1 MKIVIVGLGYVGYSL
16 ACLFSKNGI
25 DVYGI
30 DIDEDKINKINKNIS
45 PILDSDIDLLL
56 KDNSPKI
63 TASKRNLNL
72 FVNCDFIIVSTPTNY
87 NEQSNEFD
95 TSSVE
100 TVISDIIESES
111 NSPIV
116 IKSTVPLGYTEKIQ
130 KKFNKKNIF
139 YSPEFL
145 REGKA
150 LFDNLNPN
158 RIIVGD
164 KTTDAI
170 KFSTLMLE
178 CSSLDASKVP
188 VIHMSSTAAEAVK
201 LFSNTYLAMR
211 IAYFNE
217 LDSYCETNGIVTE
230 EVINGV
236 SLDPRIGDYYNNPSF
251 GYGGYCLPKDTQQLL
266 KNYDKVPNNI
276 IKAIV
281 DANST
286 RKDFIAR
293 SIFKILENKKNSIV
307 GIFRLTMK
315 EGSDN
320 FRMSAIQ
327 GIMKRLNAKGISIII
342 YEPLIRETSFF
353 NSPIINNLDDFKA
366 KSSLVITNRMHDSLK
381 DISEKVYTRDIFN
394 QN

>member
-16 ACLFSKNGI
+16 ACLFSKNDI

-30 DIDEDKINKINKNIS
+30 DIDENTINKINSNTS
-45 PILDSDIDLLL
+45 PIQDSDIDLLIKNNSL
-56 KDNSPKI
+56 KIS
-63 TASKRNLNL
+63 ASKKNLSL
-72 FVNCDFIIVSTPTNY
+72 FIDSDFIIISTPTNY
-87 NEQSNEFD
+87 DEKNNEFD

-100 TVISDIIESES
+100 MVITDIIKSGS
-111 NSPIV
+111 KSPIV

-130 KKFNKKNIF
+130 KKFDKKNIF

-150 LFDNLNPN
+150 LFDNLNPD

-164 KTTDAI
+164 KTNLG
-170 KFSTLMLE
+170 KSFSNLMLD
-178 CSSLDASKVP
+178 CSDHDASTVP
-188 VIHMSSTAAEAVK
+188 VMLMSSTAAEAVK

-217 LDSYCETNGIVTE
+217 LDSYCETNGITSE

-236 SLDPRIGDYYNNPSF
+236 SLDPRIGNYYNNPSF

-286 RKDFIAR
+286 RKDFIAN
-293 SIFKILENKKNSIV
+293 SIFKILKQKNNNTV

-327 GIMKRLNAKGISIII
+327 GIMKRLNAKGINIIV
-342 YEPLIRETSFF
+342 YEPLIKQNTFF
-353 NSPIINNLDDFKA
+353 NSPVINNLDEFKN
-366 KSSLVITNRMHDSLK
+366 KSDLVIANRMHSSLN
-381 DISEKVYTRDIFN
+381 DISEKIYTRDIFN

>member
-16 ACLFSKNGI
+16 ACLFSKNDI

-30 DIDEDKINKINKNIS
+30 DIDENKINKINSNIS
-45 PILDSDIDLLL
+45 PIHDDDIDLLL
-56 KDNSPKI
+56 KNNSLKI
-63 TASKRNLNL
+63 SASKKDLSL
-72 FVNCDFIIVSTPTNY
+72 FIDSDFIIISTPTNY
-87 NEQSNEFD
+87 DEQNNEFD

-100 TVISDIIESES
+100 MVITDIIKSGS
-111 NSPIV
+111 KSPIV

-164 KTTDAI
+164 KTNLG
-170 KFSTLMLE
+170 KFFSNLMLD
-178 CSSLDASKVP
+178 CSDHDTSTVP
-188 VIHMSSTAAEAVK
+188 VMLMSSTAAEAVK

-217 LDSYCETNGIVTE
+217 LDSYCETNGIASE

-236 SLDPRIGDYYNNPSF
+236 SLDPRIGNYYNNPSF

-281 DANST
+281 EANST
-286 RKDFIAR
+286 RKDFIAN
-293 SIFKILENKKNSIV
+293 SISKILKEKDNNTV

-327 GIMKRLNAKGISIII
+327 GVMKRLNAKGINIIV
-342 YEPLIRETSFF
+342 YEPLIKQNTFY
-353 NSPIINNLDDFKA
+353 NSPVINNLDDFKN
-366 KSSLVITNRMHDSLK
+366 KSGLVIANRMHSSLN
-381 DISEKVYTRDIFN
+381 DISEKIYTRDIFN

>member
-16 ACLFSKNGI
+16 ACLISKNDI

-30 DIDEDKINKINKNIS
+30 DIDENTINKINSNTS
-45 PILDSDIDLLL
+45 PIQDSDIDLLIKNNSL
-56 KDNSPKI
+56 KIS
-63 TASKRNLNL
+63 ASKKNLSL
-72 FVNCDFIIVSTPTNY
+72 FIDSDFIIISTPTNY
-87 NEQSNEFD
+87 DEKNNEFD

-100 TVISDIIESES
+100 MVITDIIKSGS
-111 NSPIV
+111 KSPIV

-130 KKFNKKNIF
+130 KKFDKKNIF

-150 LFDNLNPN
+150 LFDNLNPD

-164 KTTDAI
+164 KTNLG
-170 KFSTLMLE
+170 KSFSNLMLD
-178 CSSLDASKVP
+178 CSDHDASTVP
-188 VIHMSSTAAEAVK
+188 VMLMSSTAAEAVK

-217 LDSYCETNGIVTE
+217 LDSYCETNGITSE

-236 SLDPRIGDYYNNPSF
+236 SLDPRIGNYYNNPSF

-286 RKDFIAR
+286 RKDFIAN
-293 SIFKILENKKNSIV
+293 SIFKILKQKNNNTV

-327 GIMKRLNAKGISIII
+327 GIMKRLNAKGINIIV
-342 YEPLIRETSFF
+342 YEPLIKQNTFF
-353 NSPIINNLDDFKA
+353 NSPVINNLDEFKN
-366 KSSLVITNRMHDSLK
+366 KSDLVIANRMHSSLN
-381 DISEKVYTRDIFN
+381 DISEKIYTRDIFN